1 MIKGITVDKEVK
13 TETDNQEKKIIKI
26 NSNYKIKKDHIKS
39 SSNVKKI
46 TNLIDQS
53 KYNRAFN
60 IPIETLCCTRN
71 IKKNTSKYIT
81 KTNST
86 TNKSYS
92 KIQKHKYTNT
102 GLILKNTNISNFYS
116 NNNEIKMKVN
126 TNPNISNNKNRISNY
141 NNIPKNKKELVTI
154 RNTVINFNMVNSSLI
169 ISSLN
174 KKRHSISN
182 SFHFL
187 NKKINSKKSLNNKQ
201 RTLINRTLNNTNL
214 TSGILKNNKG
224 KEKLS
229 MCIKNYSTNVKKNKN
244 IICNNIP
251 KNDLLN
257 YSENVSKTENNE
269 TPIIKIKNK
278 LEKILLNKL
287 KQNNSQDKKHIK
299 NYSVKM
305 DDINRT
311 NITKNK
317 IIKQKKKIF
326 NKNYSHKCTTNSI
339 FLINKTISPTF
350 KNVKTINNSDIN
362 SNKLICVQKQNKLTI
377 GSQSYN
383 GQKKNIKKTT

>member
-1 MIKGITVDKEVK
+1 
-13 TETDNQEKKIIKI
+13 
-26 NSNYKIKKDHIKS
+26 
-39 SSNVKKI
+39 
-46 TNLIDQS
+46 
-53 KYNRAFN
+53 
-60 IPIETLCCTRN
+60 
-71 IKKNTSKYIT
+71 
-81 KTNST
+81 
-86 TNKSYS
+86 
-92 KIQKHKYTNT
+92 
-102 GLILKNTNISNFYS
+102 
-116 NNNEIKMKVN
+116 
-126 TNPNISNNKNRISNY
+126 
-141 NNIPKNKKELVTI
+141 
-154 RNTVINFNMVNSSLI
+154 MVNSSLI

-214 TSGILKNNKG
+214 TSGILKNNKS

-257 YSENVSKTENNE
+257 YSENVAKTENNE